1 MKIKKIEH
9 NNYKLLKLKLIK
21 SKILKKD
28 HLIKN
33 LTIESIESRFK
44 KALKIIY
51 SYHINDKKILFVGNS
66 ININKEIVKL
76 LRNTRHIFI
85 PKSAWIAGIITNI
98 NPSFKFLLK
107 KSVDL
112 TKISQR
118 VLQLKKK
125 SDLVVIMDQ
134 NLDLIALE
142 ESYSSKLP
150 TITLNSDLNP
160 LNTKS
165 SYKVPGNFV
174 FSKNKLK
181 NNFFYSILLSTL
193 KKSSIQKKKFES
205 LTHKLRTISVFKKS
219 KKSKKYYKR

>member
-107 KSVDL
+107 K
-112 TKISQR
+112 KCR
-118 VLQLKKK
+118 F
-125 SDLVVIMDQ
+125 
-134 NLDLIALE
+134 N
-142 ESYSSKLP
+142 
-150 TITLNSDLNP
+150 
-160 LNTKS
+160 
-165 SYKVPGNFV
+165 
-174 FSKNKLK
+174 
-181 NNFFYSILLSTL
+181 
-193 KKSSIQKKKFES
+193 
-205 LTHKLRTISVFKKS
+205 
-219 KKSKKYYKR
+219 